1 MAGAFGANPQ
11 VAGQMSQ
18 ELATV
23 RSEMTSMGSTFDGFD
38 GATGSRRIE
47 AALDDFFSKTS
58 DNRKKM
64 NDLLERASG
73 LLGGLAEGTM
83 AVDKGLADAL
93 PEPTTT
99 EAAR

>member
-1 MAGAFGANPQ
+1 MAGTFGSNPQ

-23 RSEMTSMGSTFDGFD
+23 RSEMTSMGRTFDGFD

-64 NDLLERASG
+64 DGLLERASG
-73 LLGGLAEGTM
+73 LLAGLAEGTM

-93 PEPTTT
+93 PEPTTA

>member
-1 MAGAFGANPQ
+1 MAGTFGSNPQ
-11 VAGQMSQ
+11 VAGQMSR

-23 RSEMTSMGSTFDGFD
+23 RSEMMSMGRTFDGFD
-38 GATGSRRIE
+38 GATGSGRIE
-47 AALDDFFSKTS
+47 AALDNFFSKTS

-73 LLGGLAEGTM
+73 LLAGLAEGTM

-93 PEPTTT
+93 PEPTPA